1 MNYLNIDSIA
11 KIDSRISMLHE
22 LYQFWEQ
29 RGLVKYNGILYTL
42 TEAGEF
48 WNINIGQST
57 LEALEHIM
65 TGETSFIMDKVAAQ
79 DVSEKDELMKKAMDK
94 AMKMGGSSNTES
106 MKRMAEAMKK
116 LSADDLKDM
125 MSKML

>member
-1 MNYLNIDSIA
+1 
-11 KIDSRISMLHE
+11 
-22 LYQFWEQ
+22 
-29 RGLVKYNGILYTL
+29 
-42 TEAGEF
+42 
-48 WNINIGQST
+48 
-57 LEALEHIM
+57 
-65 TGETSFIMDKVAAQ
+65 
-79 DVSEKDELMKKAMDK
+79 MDK